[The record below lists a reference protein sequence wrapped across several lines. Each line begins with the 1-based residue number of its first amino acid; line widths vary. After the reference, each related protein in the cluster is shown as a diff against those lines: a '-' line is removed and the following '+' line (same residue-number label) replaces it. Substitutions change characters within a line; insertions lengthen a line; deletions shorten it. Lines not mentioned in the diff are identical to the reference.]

1 MAGQLLD
8 AMGNTIFRSRS
19 DCCIH
24 GRQRLRMKRRQA
36 QRAMAR
42 GQFVFRSNS
51 YQAILE
57 ATLRGQGIALIAEPN
72 ERSLPGLVRLE
83 VDAELPQIPIHLVYH
98 REVRRVPRVRLVVD
112 ALIASLRD
120 ALR

>member
-1 MAGQLLD
+1 
-8 AMGNTIFRSRS
+8 
-19 DCCIH
+19 
-24 GRQRLRMKRRQA
+24 
-36 QRAMAR
+36 
-42 GQFVFRSNS
+42 
-51 YQAILE
+51 
-57 ATLRGQGIALIAEPN
+57 
-72 ERSLPGLVRLE
+72 VRLE